1 MIGVLRYVAALAL
14 CTGVQG
20 GRVILA
26 SLFGVKHRP
35 GGVYDRAPRAWARG
49 LIRMT
54 GLQLRVTGADRLDPL
69 VPVVYVSNHTSFV
82 DIWVLLATLP
92 GSVRFVAKRELLS
105 VPFFGRAVR
114 ASGQFPINRR
124 NLRDAF
130 AAYDDAAI
138 AIKGGTSAIVFVEGT
153 RSRDGTLAEFKK
165 GPFVLAIRAGAPV
178 VPVHIAGGRGALP
191 PGGWRVRRVPVT
203 VSIGQRLPTI
213 DLDFDDRESV
223 LAAARTEML
232 RLERGV
238 DALADAR

>member
-1 MIGVLRYVAALAL
+1 MIGVLRYVVALAL

-26 SLFGVKHRP
+26 SLLGVKHRP

-49 LIRMT
+49 LIRLT
-54 GLQLRVTGADRLDPL
+54 GLPVRVIGRENVEAQ
-69 VPVVYVSNHTSFV
+69 VPVVYVCNHTSFA

-114 ASGQFPINRR
+114 ASGQIPINRR

-130 AAYDDAAI
+130 AAYDDAAV
-138 AIKGGTSAIVFVEGT
+138 AIRGGMSAIVFVEGT
-153 RSRDGTLAEFKK
+153 RSRDGALADFKK

-178 VPVHIAGGRGALP
+178 VPVHIARGRAALP

-203 VSIGQRLPTI
+203 VSIGRPLPTI
-213 DLDFDDRESV
+213 DLDFDDRETI
-223 LAAARTEML
+223 LTAARHEML

-238 DALADAR
+238 DAPADAG

>member
-20 GRVILA
+20 GWVILA

-54 GLQLRVTGADRLDPL
+54 GLPVRVSGLEKLAAQA
-69 VPVVYVSNHTSFV
+69 PVVYVCNHTSFA

-105 VPFFGRAVR
+105 VPFFGRAIR
-114 ASGQFPINRR
+114 ASGQIPINRR

-130 AAYDDAAI
+130 AAYDDAAV
-138 AIKGGTSAIVFVEGT
+138 AIRGGMSAIVFVEGT
-153 RSRDGTLAEFKK
+153 RSRDGRLAEFKK
-165 GPFVLAIRAGAPV
+165 GPFVLAIRAGVPV
-178 VPVHIAGGRGALP
+178 VPVHVAGGRDALP
-191 PGGWRVRRVPVT
+191 PGAWGVRRVPVT
-203 VSIGQRLPTI
+203 VSIGSLLPTV
-213 DLDFDDRESV
+213 DLDFDDRDAI
-223 LAAARTEML
+223 LTAARSEML
-232 RLERGV
+232 RLECGV
-238 DALADAR
+238 DAPPAGG

>member
-54 GLQLRVTGADRLDPL
+54 GLPVRVKGLETLDPD
-69 VPVVYVSNHTSFV
+69 VPVVYVCNHTSFV

-114 ASGQFPINRR
+114 ASGQIPINRR

-130 AAYDDAAI
+130 AAYDDAAL
-138 AIKGGTSAIVFVEGT
+138 AIRGGMSAIVFVEGT
-153 RSRDGTLAEFKK
+153 RSRDGALADFKK

-178 VPVHIAGGRGALP
+178 VTVHVAGGRAALR

-203 VSIGQRLPTI
+203 VSIGTPLPTV
-213 DLDFDDRESV
+213 DLDFDDRERI
-223 LAAARTEML
+223 LTAARGEML

-238 DALADAR
+238 DAPPAVG

>member
-1 MIGVLRYVAALAL
+1 MIGVLRYVVALAL

-26 SLFGVKHRP
+26 SLLGVKHRP
-35 GGVYDRAPRAWARG
+35 GSVYDRAPRAWARG
-49 LIRMT
+49 LIRLT
-54 GLQLRVTGADRLDPL
+54 GLPVRVVGRENVEAQ
-69 VPVVYVSNHTSFV
+69 VPVVYVCNHTSFA

-114 ASGQFPINRR
+114 ASGQIPINRR

-130 AAYDDAAI
+130 AAYDDAAV
-138 AIKGGTSAIVFVEGT
+138 AIRGGMSAIVFVEGT
-153 RSRDGTLAEFKK
+153 RSRDGALADFKK

-178 VPVHIAGGRGALP
+178 VPVHIARGRAALP

-203 VSIGQRLPTI
+203 VSIGRPLPTI
-213 DLDFDDRESV
+213 DLDFDDRETI
-223 LAAARTEML
+223 LTAARHEML

-238 DALADAR
+238 DAPADAG

>member
-1 MIGVLRYVAALAL
+1 MIGVLRYVAALVL

-49 LIRMT
+49 LIRIT
-54 GLQLRVTGADRLDPL
+54 GLPVRVVGREHLDPES
-69 VPVVYVSNHTSFV
+69 PVVYVCNHTSFA

-114 ASGQFPINRR
+114 ASGQIPINRR

-130 AAYDDAAI
+130 AAYDDAAV
-138 AIKGGTSAIVFVEGT
+138 AIRGGISAIVFVEGT
-153 RSRDGTLAEFKK
+153 RSRDGALADFKK

-178 VPVHIAGGRGALP
+178 VPVHIAGGRRALP
-191 PGGWRVRRVPVT
+191 PGGWQVRRVPVT
-203 VSIGQRLPTI
+203 VSIGRPLPTI
-213 DLDFDDRESV
+213 DLDFDDREAI
-223 LAAARTEML
+223 LAATRSEML
-232 RLERGV
+232 RLDRGV
-238 DALADAR
+238 DAPADAR

>member
-1 MIGVLRYVAALAL
+1 MIGVLRYVLALVL

-26 SLFGVKHRP
+26 SLFGVRHRP

-54 GLQLRVTGADRLDPL
+54 GLPVRVTGREHLTPSQS
-69 VPVVYVSNHTSFV
+69 VVYVCNHTSFA

-114 ASGQFPINRR
+114 VSGQIPINRR

-130 AAYDDAAI
+130 AAYDDAAA
-138 AIKGGTSAIVFVEGT
+138 AIRSGVSAIVFVEGT
-153 RSRDGTLAEFKK
+153 RSRDGALAEFKK
-165 GPFVLAIRAGAPV
+165 GPFILAIRAGVPV
-178 VPVHIAGGRGALP
+178 VPVHIAGGRSALP

-203 VSIGQRLPTI
+203 VSIGHPLPTI
-213 DLDFDDRESV
+213 DLDFDDRETV
-223 LAAARTEML
+223 LAAARSEML

-238 DALADAR
+238 DAPADGG

>member
-1 MIGVLRYVAALAL
+1 MMGVLRYVLAL
-14 CTGVQG
+14 GVCTGVQG

-26 SLFGVKHRP
+26 SLLGVRHRP

-54 GLQLRVTGADRLDPL
+54 GLPLRVHGLERLE
-69 VPVVYVSNHTSFV
+69 PVVPRVYVCNHTSFV

-114 ASGQFPINRR
+114 ASGQIPINRR

-130 AAYDDAAI
+130 AAYDDAAA
-138 AIKGGTSAIVFVEGT
+138 AIRSGVSAIVFVEGT
-153 RSRDGTLAEFKK
+153 RSRDGALADFKK

-178 VPVHIAGGRGALP
+178 VPVHIGGGRAALP
-191 PGGWRVRRVPVT
+191 PGSWRVRRVPVT
-203 VSIGQRLPTI
+203 VSIGQPILTT
-213 DLDFDDRESV
+213 DLDFDDRDAI
-223 LAAARTEML
+223 LHAARTEMQ

-238 DALADAR
+238 DASPDAR

>member
-1 MIGVLRYVAALAL
+1 MIGVLRYVVALAL

-26 SLFGVKHRP
+26 SLLGVKHRP

-49 LIRMT
+49 LIRLT
-54 GLQLRVTGADRLDPL
+54 GLPVRVVGRENVEAQ
-69 VPVVYVSNHTSFV
+69 VPVVYVCNHTSFA

-114 ASGQFPINRR
+114 ASGQIPINRR

-130 AAYDDAAI
+130 AAYDDAAV
-138 AIKGGTSAIVFVEGT
+138 AIRGGMSAIVFVEGT
-153 RSRDGTLAEFKK
+153 RSRDGALADFKK

-178 VPVHIAGGRGALP
+178 VPVHIARGRAALP

-203 VSIGQRLPTI
+203 VSIGRPLPTI
-213 DLDFDDRESV
+213 DLDFDDRETI
-223 LAAARTEML
+223 LTAARHEML

-238 DALADAR
+238 DAPADAG